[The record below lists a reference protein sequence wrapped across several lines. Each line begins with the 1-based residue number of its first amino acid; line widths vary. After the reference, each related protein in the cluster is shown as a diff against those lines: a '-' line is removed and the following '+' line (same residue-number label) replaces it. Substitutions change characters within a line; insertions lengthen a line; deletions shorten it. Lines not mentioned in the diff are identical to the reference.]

1 MYFPRLSMYL
11 AAGSRLCTSG
21 ASTIFCPPARFLMTQ
36 IQKIDERYD
45 EHPNQ
50 VHEVPV
56 QAGDLQVIG
65 VVTAAFV
72 SDSHGKQG
80 YHAGANVQQVEA
92 GDAEEG
98 RAKKSGAPRIVKH
111 GHAFTNQR
119 EPLTNV
125 QQGKNNAENGGD
137 HRPTKCPWFVTCFRC
152 SHSQEHSQAAGEKDE
167 GHQRDVAYVVERSRP
182 IRRTISQKPV

>member
-1 MYFPRLSMYL
+1 MAVRNDKLQCCENQDAEIDHNVLSEAIHVSCRWFMSLHIVCIYHIL
-11 AAGSRLCTSG
+11 S
-21 ASTIFCPPARFLMTQ
+21 PPARFLMTQ

-111 GHAFTNQR
+111 GHAFT
-119 EPLTNV
+119 
-125 QQGKNNAENGGD
+125 
-137 HRPTKCPWFVTCFRC
+137 
-152 SHSQEHSQAAGEKDE
+152 
-167 GHQRDVAYVVERSRP
+167 
-182 IRRTISQKPV
+182 